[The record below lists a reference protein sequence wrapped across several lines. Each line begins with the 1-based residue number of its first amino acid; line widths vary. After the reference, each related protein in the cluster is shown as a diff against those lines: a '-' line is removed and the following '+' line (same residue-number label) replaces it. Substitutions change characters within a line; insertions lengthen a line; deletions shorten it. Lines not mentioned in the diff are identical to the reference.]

1 MEYTIGI
8 DVGGTNIKAVAMDR
22 AGTWLQRTTRPT
34 GDFAAWSAGV
44 RALIGDLETAQGEAA
59 SGIGL
64 ATPGVIAA
72 DGLSVATTAGKMPGL
87 DGVNWTDFLARPAP
101 VPLLNDAHAALLGET
116 WIGAGTGFRNVILL
130 TLGTGVGGAIL
141 ADGRLL
147 RGWRGLA
154 GHLGHVTLNADGL
167 PSFMKTPGALES
179 AIGDGY
185 LAERC
190 GGRYASTAHL
200 VAASEAG
207 DPFAVE
213 VWRRSIRLLACA
225 IGSFIN
231 ALDPEAVIIGGGI
244 ARAGEA
250 LFNPLAH
257 ELESLEYRLDERR
270 VQILPAQL
278 GEWAGAC
285 GAARNAWIEPGN

>member
-8 DVGGTNIKAVAMDR
+8 DLGATNVKAVAMDR
-22 AGTWLQRTTRPT
+22 VGNRLQHATIPT
-34 GDFAAWSAGV
+34 GDFAAWSAGF
-44 RALIGDLETAQGEAA
+44 RTLIRDIETAQGQPA

-72 DGLSVATTAGKMPGL
+72 DGLSVATTSGKMPGL

-116 WIGAGTGFRNVILL
+116 WIGAGTGLQHAILL

-154 GHLGHVTLNADGL
+154 GHLGHVTLNADGP

-190 GGRYASTAHL
+190 EGRYGSTEQL
-200 VAASEAG
+200 VAAYQAG
-207 DPFAVE
+207 DPRAGD
-213 VWRRSIRLLACA
+213 VWLRSIRLLACA

-231 ALDPEAVIIGGGI
+231 TLDPEAVIIGGGI
-244 ARAGEA
+244 ARAGDA
-250 LFNPLAH
+250 LFKPLAH
-257 ELESLEYRLDERR
+257 ELEALEFRLDERR

-285 GAARNAWIEPGN
+285 GAARNAWMGCGN